1 MLLYYIVMNF
11 GKIDEALLSKII
23 DFLYSLGF
31 FGELIL
37 VFLVSANI
45 YGSYSDL
52 LIFYIGLMLN
62 SLLNQTLK
70 PWIKSP
76 RPSGP
81 IKFLAHEKIMKDSN
95 QYGLPSGHSQNVF
108 YALTYFYLT
117 IYKFYPW
124 TLVGCI
130 IGLATIYERWA
141 FRNHTAVQL
150 LAGAALGSA
159 FAYSVV
165 MIREEIEK
173 HVQKF

>member
-1 MLLYYIVMNF
+1 M
-11 GKIDEALLSKII
+11 
-23 DFLYSLGF
+23 YSLGF

-37 VFLVSANI
+37 VLLVSANI

-62 SLLNQTLK
+62 SLLNQILK
-70 PWIKSP
+70 PWIRSP

-108 YALTYFYLT
+108 YALTYLYLT

-124 TLVGCI
+124 TLVGFL

-141 FRNHTAVQL
+141 FRNHTVVQL

-159 FAYSVV
+159 FAYAVV